1 VALRAL
7 VLAVVLGFVVFVTVA
22 EIAGADSALVSIG
35 SAVPR
40 PLHGVPLGRSTGLRL
55 LVADDPPFEL
65 NVDTGQVVP
74 VLDVAGHPVLSVL
87 QVGKDAVIWLDR
99 RYLRAEIYV
108 VRHGTTKAVRLAT
121 AWSVAPAADGQSV
134 WLKSYTDA
142 RHCTLRQLSLDGRP
156 RRSARPLSCETR
168 LEDSGAGA
176 VLIQGSSVVDPAS
189 GRTLLRTGGV
199 WAISGHLALT
209 TAGSYGPLR
218 LTDLRNGRRWRL
230 RWPSRIGGID
240 QAVVQPRSG
249 LIALDF
255 ADPAYQGSGTQ
266 VTDVWLLDP
275 ATRRLAHLPGMP
287 AAVSLKFTSMSW
299 TRDGRLVLLAQ
310 IGGHDAVAVWRPGR
324 KQIALRTIRLPVR
337 DSGSDTFAI
346 LEDAQR
352 S

>member
-1 VALRAL
+1 VALRVVALGLLGLL
-7 VLAVVLGFVVFVTVA
+7 VLITVA
-22 EIAGADSALVSIG
+22 GIAGAGSVFVSAR
-35 SAVPR
+35 SAVPG
-40 PLHGVPLGRSTGLRL
+40 PLHGVPLARSTGLRL
-55 LVADDPPFEL
+55 LVADDPPFLL

-74 VLDVAGHPVLSVL
+74 VLAVAGHPVLSVL

-121 AWSVAPAADGQSV
+121 AWSVAPAADGRAV
-134 WLKSYTDA
+134 WLMSYSDA
-142 RHCTLRQLSLDGRP
+142 RHCTLREVRVDGRP
-156 RRSARPLSCETR
+156 HRNPRALPCSTR

-199 WAISGHLALT
+199 WAISGHVALT
-209 TAGSYGPLR
+209 TAGSYRPLR

-230 RWPSRIGGID
+230 RWPSAIGGID
-240 QAVVQPRSG
+240 QAVVDPRSG
-249 LIALDF
+249 LIAMDF
-255 ADPAYQGSGTQ
+255 ADPSYQGSGTQ

-275 ATRRLAHLPGMP
+275 ATRRLSQLPGMP

-299 TRDGRLVLLAQ
+299 TSERRLVMLAQ
-310 IGGHDAVAVWRPGR
+310 VGDRDAVAVWRPGQ
-324 KQIALRTIRLPVR
+324 KQIAVRAIRLPAR

-346 LEDAQR
+346 L
-352 S
+352 